1 MKIAVAG
8 ASGLIGTALTR
19 QLRRDGHRVLRLV
32 RRPAAVADEV
42 SWDPQAGTV
51 DLRRLDGVDA
61 IFHLAGAGVGDRLWT
76 AKYKAMVR
84 DSRVQTTHTLATAVT
99 KLEHPPEV
107 LVAGSAIGYYGQ
119 TGDVAVDES
128 ASKGDGFLADV
139 VQDWEAAADPAREA
153 GIRVVHARAGLVVS
167 PRGGAWGRLFP
178 IFALGLG
185 GRLGSGRQFW
195 SFVSLRDEVA
205 ALVFFLDHLEG
216 VVNVTAP
223 NPTTNAHLA
232 EAMGKVMHRPAR
244 LPVPAAAIKLAL
256 GEFSSELLGSVRVLP
271 TRLEDEHF
279 VFQDPTIEDAVRWAW
294 SERRKHGS

>member
-1 MKIAVAG
+1 MRIAVAG
-8 ASGLIGTALTR
+8 SSGLIGTALTR

-32 RRPAAVADEV
+32 RRPASAADEI

-51 DLRRLDGVDA
+51 DLHRLDGVDA
-61 IFHLAGAGVGDRLWT
+61 ILHLAGAGVGDRLWT
-76 AKYKAMVR
+76 AKYKAKVR

-99 KLEHPPEV
+99 RLEHPPEV
-107 LVAGSAIGYYGQ
+107 LVAGSAVGFYGQ
-119 TGDVAVDES
+119 TGDLAVDES
-128 ASKGDGFLADV
+128 APKGEGFLADV
-139 VQDWEAAADPAREA
+139 VADWEAAADPAREA
-153 GIRVVHARAGLVVS
+153 GIRVVHARAGPVVA

-185 GRLGSGRQFW
+185 GRLGSGRQWW

-223 NPTTNAHLA
+223 NPTTNAHMA

-244 LPVPAAAIKLAL
+244 LAVPGAAIKLAL
-256 GEFSSELLGSVRVLP
+256 GEFSTEILGSVRVLP
-271 TRLEDEHF
+271 TRLQEEHF
-279 VFQDPTIEDAVRWAW
+279 SFLDPTIEQAVGWAW
-294 SERRKHGS
+294 AERAKRGT